1 MARGRLN
8 AAADRTRGAWPQSM
22 RARAEKIKVIAPEVY
37 VRSCTRFL
45 ETKGSELGLADLGP
59 ASRALVK
66 ELF

>member
-1 MARGRLN
+1 MARVRLN

-22 RARAEKIKVIAPEVY
+22 RARAEKIKVIALEVY
-37 VRSCTRFL
+37 VHSCTRFL
-45 ETKGSELGLADLGP
+45 EAKGSGLADLGP